1 MKKLLVLISLAL
13 CMMLLVC
20 SCGGNNDTDTS
31 KDTTSDSLVNSDTN
45 TDTSS
50 DTAGDSTIDTDSDKG
65 SETPDDSGI
74 NLNDG
79 KYRVFVCDENGKGI
93 AGAFVQFCKDDICDF
108 GETDAAGYL
117 EIPTSEYHVAYVLD
131 QSGVYPEI
139 TYNETNYPVFENGS
153 TLITII
159 LSK

>member
-20 SCGGNNDTDTS
+20 SCGGNT
-31 KDTTSDSLVNSDTN
+31 DTN
-45 TDTSS
+45 TDTSKETIDETDTSIDTGS
-50 DTAGDSTIDTDSDKG
+50 DVTDTNTDTDSDKG

-93 AGAFVQFCKDDICDF
+93 AGVFVQFCKDDICDF

-117 EIPTSEYHVAYVLD
+117 EIPTSEYHVAYILD

-153 TLITII
+153 TLITIT